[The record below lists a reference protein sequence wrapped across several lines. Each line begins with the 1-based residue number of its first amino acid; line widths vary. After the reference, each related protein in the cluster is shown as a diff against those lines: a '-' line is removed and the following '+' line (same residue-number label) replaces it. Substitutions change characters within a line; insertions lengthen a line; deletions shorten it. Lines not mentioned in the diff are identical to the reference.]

1 MKKILAAV
9 ILCWVMVFLVQ
20 FDSFYF
26 VENTLSDKLT
36 LKTRPVDPRI
46 KILAIDE
53 DSLDRIGSFPW
64 PRDKMAGLIDIVA
77 AGGATAVWPDI
88 LFTEPSSDPDEDLA
102 LAQVV
107 DKYDNVYLPV
117 YFDFQALQKPTRQ
130 LEQEYLKLPAV
141 DIPAERIGHINI
153 LTDKDNVVRK
163 VLLGIPNLEEEIVPI
178 IDVRLANLLLP
189 EDSKITWDQ
198 YYNWQRGQEEIS
210 IDERLQVGFA
220 YASSPAESK
229 FEVIP
234 AWRVMEGEIK
244 PAYFEGSLVLIG
256 PYAEGLQDQYNT
268 PISRSMMNGVE
279 VHANIIQ
286 ALLDNELYT
295 KTNKSRAIMI
305 VILVTLGSFALFAWA
320 KARRGAVILAF
331 LILGYSGI
339 VYYIYN
345 SHKVLLPYFYI
356 LLAFILTYVATMIGE
371 YLKERQER
379 NRVSGIFG
387 RYVSKEVVNDILSAQ
402 EEIKLGGVR
411 KDVTLMFVD
420 IRGFTSL
427 SEKME
432 PEDVLKNLNEYLELC
447 TKAIFQ
453 YEGTLDKFIG
463 DGAVSIFG
471 APLAQE
477 DHAERAVRAALE
489 IRDQAEELA
498 ENLRDKYGKPIY
510 FGIGIN
516 SGPAVIGNIGSQD
529 RHDFTAIGD
538 TVNLAAW
545 LEANAKPGQILISK
559 ETYERVKDIFE
570 CTACEPIR
578 VKGKEKLVEVYQVEW
593 ELDDEEYDDE
603 DYDDEEYDNEDDDEY
618 GDDVPEA
625 GRGKR
630 K

>member
-1 MKKILAAV
+1 
-9 ILCWVMVFLVQ
+9 
-20 FDSFYF
+20 
-26 VENTLSDKLT
+26 
-36 LKTRPVDPRI
+36 
-46 KILAIDE
+46 
-53 DSLDRIGSFPW
+53 
-64 PRDKMAGLIDIVA
+64 
-77 AGGATAVWPDI
+77 
-88 LFTEPSSDPDEDLA
+88 
-102 LAQVV
+102 
-107 DKYDNVYLPV
+107 
-117 YFDFQALQKPTRQ
+117 
-130 LEQEYLKLPAV
+130 
-141 DIPAERIGHINI
+141 
-153 LTDKDNVVRK
+153 
-163 VLLGIPNLEEEIVPI
+163 
-178 IDVRLANLLLP
+178 
-189 EDSKITWDQ
+189 
-198 YYNWQRGQEEIS
+198 
-210 IDERLQVGFA
+210 
-220 YASSPAESK
+220 
-229 FEVIP
+229 
-234 AWRVMEGEIK
+234 
-244 PAYFEGSLVLIG
+244 
-256 PYAEGLQDQYNT
+256 
-268 PISRSMMNGVE
+268 
-279 VHANIIQ
+279 
-286 ALLDNELYT
+286 
-295 KTNKSRAIMI
+295 
-305 VILVTLGSFALFAWA
+305 
-320 KARRGAVILAF
+320 
-331 LILGYSGI
+331 
-339 VYYIYN
+339 
-345 SHKVLLPYFYI
+345 
-356 LLAFILTYVATMIGE
+356 VATMIGE

-570 CTACEPIR
+570 CTACEPII